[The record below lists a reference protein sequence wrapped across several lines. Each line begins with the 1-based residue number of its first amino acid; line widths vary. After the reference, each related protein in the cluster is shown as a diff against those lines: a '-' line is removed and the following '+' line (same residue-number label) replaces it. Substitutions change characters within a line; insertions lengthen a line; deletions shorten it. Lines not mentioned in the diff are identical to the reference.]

1 MIPDIVL
8 PLVTVAL
15 AELGDKT
22 QLAIFCLASRTKST
36 LKLLLGVTLAFAIA
50 DGLAIILGDLL
61 TKVIPAASIKLGAG
75 VIFIL
80 FGILT
85 LVIKEESHEPCTL
98 DKPFMS
104 GFIMVLISEM
114 GDKTQIA
121 AGLFAT
127 TFNPILVFIGVMGA
141 LIALSVL
148 AIALGSYLARKINQ
162 KVMALIA
169 GVLFIIIGLGTLIGF
184 IYS

>member
-1 MIPDIVL
+1 MIQDLLI
-8 PLVTVAL
+8 PLLTVGL

-22 QLAIFCLASRTKST
+22 QLAVLCLASRTKEH
-36 LKLLLGVTLAFAIA
+36 LQLLLGVALGFAIA
-50 DGLAIILGDLL
+50 DGVAIILGDFL
-61 TKVIPAASIKLGAG
+61 TTVIPAAYIKISAG

-85 LVIKEESHEPCTL
+85 LLNREGSDEICDLKR
-98 DKPFMS
+98 PFLS
-104 GFIMVLISEM
+104 GFIMVLVSEM

-127 TFNPILVFIGVMGA
+127 IFDPILVFIGVMIA

-148 AIALGSYLARKINQ
+148 AIFMGSFMATKINQ
-162 KVMALIA
+162 KLISIIA
-169 GVLFIIIGLGTLIGF
+169 GAIFIIIGIGTLI
-184 IYS
+184 